1 MKNSIHNIGSV
12 TRIAT
17 ICALFS
23 LPFMSFQVEQPVT
36 NQVEI
41 TCDFSVSAYFT
52 VSNNGCEGP
61 CEMIFNNQSTGATSY
76 LWDFGDGNTS
86 TAENPSHTY
95 QDAGTYTVRLQAIGI
110 GETAEFVGTV
120 DVILI

>member
-1 MKNSIHNIGSV
+1 
-12 TRIAT
+12 
-17 ICALFS
+17 
-23 LPFMSFQVEQPVT
+23 MSFQVEQPVA

-41 TCDFSVSAYFT
+41 SCDFSVSAYFT
-52 VSNNGCEGP
+52 VQNNGCEGP
-61 CEMIFNNQSTGATSY
+61 CEMTFNNQSTGATSY

-110 GETAEFVGTV
+110 GESADFVGTV
-120 DVILI
+120 DVIIN